1 MTARAVR
8 AVCGAPALRGCAGL
22 LLLVLLTGCA
32 VVPGLRVDDRRLP
45 AFTPSGDD
53 ADSYRIEIRS
63 IDADLLRQMRLT
75 RVVGDGSR
83 ERRSRQDLK
92 SGYQYVVGAGDVLNV
107 LVWGHPELNN
117 PLGQFQDIEAI
128 GRLVREDGTIF
139 FPHVGLL
146 PVAGLTTEE
155 IRRAVSA
162 ELHPYVQDPQVDVR
176 VVAYRSQKV
185 YVTGALREPRVLA
198 ITAQP
203 MTALDAI
210 SMAGGFTDAA
220 DRRRM
225 VLTRDGIERPLD
237 LLDLYATGNGDLIL
251 RDGDV
256 LHVPDNAFNKVFV
269 VGEVA
274 RQMSVP
280 LHEGRLTLAEA
291 ISEANGLSLGTANTE
306 QIYVLRAQTVQD
318 SGGAVRGIR
327 PQVYHL
333 NARSAVALV
342 LAESFELEPRDIVF
356 VSSTPVVRFNRVIQQ
371 ILPTVQTLWQTDR
384 IIRG

>member
-1 MTARAVR
+1 MTARAVHDD
-8 AVCGAPALRGCAGL
+8 CGAPALRGCAGL
-22 LLLVLLTGCA
+22 LLLLLLTGCA
-32 VVPGLRVDDRRLP
+32 VVPGLRVDERRLA
-45 AFTPSGDD
+45 AFTPTGESG
-53 ADSYRIEIRS
+53 ASYRVEIRS
-63 IDADLLRQMRLT
+63 IDADLLRQMRLD
-75 RVVGDGSR
+75 RAVSDGSR

-139 FPHVGLL
+139 FPYVGLL
-146 PVAGLTTEE
+146 PVAGMTTEE
-155 IRRAVSA
+155 IRRHVSA
-162 ELHPYVQDPQVDVR
+162 ELRPYVQDPQVDVR

-185 YVTGALREPRVLA
+185 YVTGALREPGVLP

-225 VLTRDGIERPLD
+225 VLTRDGTEHPLD
-237 LLDLYATGNGDLIL
+237 LLDLYATGNGDLVL

-256 LHVPDNAFNKVFV
+256 LHIPDNTFNKVFL

-306 QIYVLRAQTVQD
+306 QIYVLRAQPVQD
-318 SGGAVRGIR
+318 ADGAVRGIR
-327 PQVYHL
+327 PQVFHL

-356 VSSTPVVRFNRVIQQ
+356 VSSTPAVRFNRVIQQ